1 MSFVCV
7 CLCGTPEDF
16 EEVWAELDVTVLCV
30 HVYLVSVS
38 GSVFV
43 CESTYVSVQVS
54 VRAEVSIVW
63 ARVFCVSICVSV
75 FLRVCLRVY
84 LCVCLPSF

>member
-16 EEVWAELDVTVLCV
+16 EEVCAELDVSVLCV